1 MASKILCDDLFS
13 PQMYLKVAAVYIAF
27 PIQATTLSHV
37 VWLHASLPVIW
48 METAPVR

>member
-1 MASKILCDDLFS
+1 MAAKVFCDDLFS
-13 PQMYLKVAAVYIAF
+13 SQIYLKVAAVYIVF